1 MNNNQRWRL
10 PDGVEELLPAAA
22 SRLETLRRSITDLH
36 SGFGYELVNPPLIEY
51 LDSLLTGTGETLD
64 LQTFKL
70 VDQLNGKMMG
80 VRADMTPQVAR
91 IDSHLLKTDDVNRLF
106 YMGSVL
112 RTRPDSPGGSRSP
125 LQLGAELYGHA
136 GAESDIEIISLMLQ
150 TVATAGVD
158 SVLLD
163 LGHVGVYRG
172 LVEHAE
178 LNAAQEQQLFD
189 ALLRKSSP
197 EVSTFLSSAKLPAS
211 TASMLEAIT
220 ELSGGLD
227 VIPRARTELAAGGK
241 NVQSAL
247 DTLEQIAEELGRR
260 NYSAELHIDLT
271 ELRGYTYHTG
281 VVFAVYAGHHS
292 DEIARGGRYDD
303 IGKAFGRSRPAT
315 GYSTDLKRLARFSAS
330 RSSAQTSGI
339 FVTDDSAA
347 SWNRIMQLREQGER
361 VVTRLPGSSM
371 DAAGARCD
379 RELVLQDGDWIVQT
393 LRKQHE

>member
-1 MNNNQRWRL
+1 MDNIQPWRL

-22 SRLETLRRSITDLH
+22 SRLESLRRNITDLH
-36 SGFGYELVNPPLIEY
+36 VAFGYELVSPPLIEY

-91 IDSHLLKTDDVNRLF
+91 IDSHLLKTEDVSRLF

-136 GAESDIEIISLMLQ
+136 GAASDIEIISLMLH
-150 TVATAGVD
+150 TVAAAGVSD
-158 SVLLD
+158 VLLD

-172 LVEHAE
+172 LVAD
-178 LNAAQEQQLFD
+178 AALDARQEEQLFD
-189 ALLRKSSP
+189 ALLRKSAP
-197 EVSTFLSSAKLPAS
+197 EVGLFLSGANLPAT
-211 TASMLEAIT
+211 TASMLEALT

-227 VIPRARTELAAGGK
+227 VIDRARNELAAGGK
-241 NVQSAL
+241 IVHAAL
-247 DTLEQIAEELGRR
+247 DTLEQIAESLVRR
-260 NYSAELHIDLT
+260 NSRTELHIDLT
-271 ELRGYTYHTG
+271 ELRGYHYHTG

-303 IGKAFGRSRPAT
+303 IGKAFGRARPAT
-315 GYSTDLKRLARFSAS
+315 GYSTDLKRLARFSGTNEES
-330 RSSAQTSGI
+330 RVSGI
-339 FVTDDSAA
+339 FVAESGAEPWDHV
-347 SWNRIMQLREQGER
+347 MQLRAQGER
-361 VVTRLPGSSM
+361 VVTQLPGSSL
-371 DAAGARCD
+371 DAASARCD
-379 RELVLQDGDWIVQT
+379 RELVLHNGEWIVQAVKHT
-393 LRKQHE
+393 S

>member
-22 SRLETLRRSITDLH
+22 SRLEVLRRNITDLH
-36 SGFGYELVNPPLIEY
+36 SSFGYELVNPPLIEY

-91 IDSHLLKTDDVNRLF
+91 IDSHLLKTDDVSRLF

-150 TVATAGVD
+150 TVATAGID

-172 LVEHAE
+172 LVEYAKLDAH
-178 LNAAQEQQLFD
+178 QEQQLFD
-189 ALLRKSSP
+189 ALLRKSAP
-197 EVSTFLSSAKLPAS
+197 EVAAFLSAANLPS
-211 TASMLEAIT
+211 TTASMLEVLT

-227 VIPRARTELAAGGK
+227 VIGRARTALSAGGK
-241 NVQSAL
+241 AVQSAL
-247 DTLEQIAEELGRR
+247 DTLEKIADALVSRNLG
-260 NYSAELHIDLT
+260 NELHIDLT

-315 GYSTDLKRLARFSAS
+315 GYSTDLKRLARFSAG
-330 RSSAQTSGI
+330 SAAGQTRGI
-339 FVTDDSAA
+339 FVAEDSAELW
-347 SWNRIMQLREQGER
+347 SQIKLLRAKGER
-361 VVTRLPGSSM
+361 VVTRLPGSSL
-371 DAAGARCD
+371 DAVSARCD
-379 RELVLQDGDWIVQT
+379 RELVFQDGEWIVQT
-393 LRKQHE
+393 IRELS